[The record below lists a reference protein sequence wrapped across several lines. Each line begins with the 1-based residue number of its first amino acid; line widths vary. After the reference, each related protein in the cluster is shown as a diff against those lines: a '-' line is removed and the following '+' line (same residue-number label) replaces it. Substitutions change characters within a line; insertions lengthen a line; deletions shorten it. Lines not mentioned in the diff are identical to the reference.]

1 MKTFAFLLFL
11 FVICSAQAQS
21 VVDWNFFV
29 TKVADKKF
37 QIHLKA
43 KLQDGWHI
51 YAQNTPGGGPL
62 PTFVAFSHNPLLIFH
77 GKPKEEGELQMYHE
91 SAFGVDVYAFRDSVD
106 FVQVVTLR
114 NNIKTNISGYIKFM
128 VCTNS
133 ECLPPATVKFN
144 LYLNP

>member
-29 TKVADKKF
+29 TKVAGKKF

-43 KLQDGWHI
+43 KLQDSWHI
-51 YAQNTPGGGPL
+51 YAQNTPVGGPL
-62 PTFVAFSHNPLLIFH
+62 PTSVTFLHNPLIIFK

-91 SAFGVDVYAFRDSVD
+91 AAFGVDVYAYRDSVD
-106 FVQVVTLR
+106 FVQIVTLR